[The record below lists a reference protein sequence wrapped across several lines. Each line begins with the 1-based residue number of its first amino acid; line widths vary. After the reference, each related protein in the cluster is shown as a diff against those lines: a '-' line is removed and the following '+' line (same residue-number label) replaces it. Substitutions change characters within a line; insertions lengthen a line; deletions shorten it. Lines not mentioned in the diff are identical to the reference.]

1 MKRLIVGSLVSVP
14 LLLVACTGDP
24 TESLR
29 GGITQL
35 TTSPS
40 QIFLQQGRTAKV
52 DVSALDEQGN
62 RITASFDA
70 SNIGSGINVSRDLTF
85 QPEFVNDTTLAP
97 PAEAPTFRFNV
108 DAVNLVSTK
117 FTLNA
122 GGKSVDVPVIVTADP
137 ASVPAA
143 TVTTNG
149 ATAADPITVSIA
161 APLIFT
167 SASTVATDAGAG
179 IVTGL
184 AADGSSI
191 TFFAPPGTTTAA
203 TIDSLGLSYLP
214 TPSGVV
220 VTTDVPLTISTV
232 VPGQAGTDNPA
243 TAPVLALPASGGTLA
258 FYDGAPMAATQCGPV
273 SGFPCQLYR
282 IDPTADIAIDASLA
296 WSNAADLGL
305 YVMDA
310 SFTDTGQ
317 FCDANG
323 RGDGNQPE
331 ACTLSLTAGTYYLIV
346 VSFGPG
352 YPENDP
358 NPDWIAL
365 SLTTE

>member
-14 LLLVACTGDP
+14 LLLIACTGDP

-62 RITASFDA
+62 RIATSFDA

-85 QPEFVNDTTLAP
+85 QPQFVNDTTLAP
-97 PAEAPTFRFNV
+97 PTEAPTFRFDVQAV
-108 DAVNLVSTK
+108 DLVTTT

-122 GGKSVDVPVIVTADP
+122 GGKSVDVPVTVTPDP
-137 ASVPAA
+137 ANVPAA

-179 IVTGL
+179 IVTSL

-203 TIDSLGLSYLP
+203 TIDSLGLTYLP
-214 TPSGVV
+214 SPSGVA
-220 VTTDVPLTISTV
+220 VTTDVPLTIGTS
-232 VPGQAGTDNPA
+232 VPNQPGTGSPA
-243 TAPVLALPASGGTLA
+243 TAPGISATPA
-258 FYDGAPMAATQCGPV
+258 FYDGAAFTGADLTTDGGSGAQYYKFTPAA
-273 SGFPCQLYR
+273 
-282 IDPTADIAIDASLA
+282 DADVTFTVN
-296 WSNAADLGL
+296 WSNASDVDIVLCNDTACSAPDFSGGG
-305 YVMDA
+305 A
-310 SFTDTGQ
+310 ST
-317 FCDANG
+317 A
-323 RGDGNQPE
+323 QPE
-331 ACTLSLTAGTYYLIV
+331 VATYTLTGGTTYYLAV
-346 VSFGPG
+346 VLFAGPAPSF
-352 YPENDP
+352 
-358 NPDWIAL
+358 I
-365 SLTTE
+365 SISVQ